1 MKSKIIFII
10 FIFTIISSKVIIDEP
25 ELIPK
30 CLNPFTIIKLSNKYK
45 NYISDIFFDY
55 TILLTYDINKAK
67 KYCDNNYCIGSFDS
81 AEYVDS
87 SSEFNHKINIDK
99 KVNGSYFNLFTE
111 IIHEKKI
118 AICFFEVKFNGKVI
132 QQYDITKKL
141 VCNRMNGNKC
151 KIIYGKSAR
160 QLLES
165 EKNFISES
173 IHNYININI
182 KKTLENYIK

>member
-99 KVNGSYFNLFTE
+99 
-111 IIHEKKI
+111 
-118 AICFFEVKFNGKVI
+118 
-132 QQYDITKKL
+132 
-141 VCNRMNGNKC
+141 
-151 KIIYGKSAR
+151 
-160 QLLES
+160 
-165 EKNFISES
+165 
-173 IHNYININI
+173 NI
-182 KKTLENYIK
+182 KNTLDNYIK

>member
-10 FIFTIISSKVIIDEP
+10 FLFIIIRTEIIIDEP
-25 ELIPK
+25 ELIPI
-30 CLNPFTIIKLSNKYK
+30 CINKLKFYETSNKYK
-45 NYISDIFFDY
+45 KYVSDIILDY
-55 TILLTYDINKAK
+55 SIYLTYDINKAK
-67 KYCDNNYCIGSFDS
+67 KYCYNDFCISFLDL
-81 AEYVDS
+81 AEYGES
-87 SSEFNHKINIDK
+87 SSTFNHKINIDK
-99 KVNGSYFNLFTE
+99 KVNGSYFNLFTQT
-111 IIHEKKI
+111 IHEKKI
-118 AICFFEVKFNGKVI
+118 AICFFKYKFKGKVI

>member
-67 KYCDNNYCIGSFDS
+67 KYCDNDYCIDFLDL
-81 AEYVDS
+81 AEYGES
-87 SSEFNHKINIDK
+87 SSTSNHKTNIDK
-99 KVNGSYFNLFTE
+99 KVNGGYFNLFTE
-111 IIHEKKI
+111 TVHEKKI

-141 VCNRMNGNKC
+141 VCNRKNGNKC
-151 KIIYGKSAR
+151 KIIYGKTAR

-165 EKNFISES
+165 EKNFITES

>member
-10 FIFTIISSKVIIDEP
+10 FLFTIISTKIIIDGP
-25 ELIPK
+25 ELIPI
-30 CLNPFTIIKLSNKYK
+30 CINKLKFYETSNKYK
-45 NYISDIFFDY
+45 KYVSNLNFDN
-55 TILLTYDINKAK
+55 TIHLTYDINKAK
-67 KYCDNNYCIGSFDS
+67 KYCDDDESMMQFDFLHFLESFSIHKNTFNLEKQVNGTYFSLYFQRINEKNSFCIFKT
-81 AEYVDS
+81 
-87 SSEFNHKINIDK
+87 KIN
-99 KVNGSYFNLFTE
+99 G
-111 IIHEKKI
+111 
-118 AICFFEVKFNGKVI
+118 KFI

-165 EKNFISES
+165 EKDFITKS

>member
-30 CLNPFTIIKLSNKYK
+30 CLNSFTIIKLSNKYK
-45 NYISDIFFDY
+45 NYISDIIFDY

-67 KYCDNNYCIGSFDS
+67 KYCDNDYCIDFLDL
-81 AEYVDS
+81 AEYGES
-87 SSEFNHKINIDK
+87 SSSSNHKINIDK
-99 KVNGSYFNLFTE
+99 KLNGGYFNLFTQT
-111 IIHEKKI
+111 IHEKKI
-118 AICFFEVKFNGKVI
+118 AICFFKYKFKGKVI